1 MLFNERRVNASS
13 FFWRSRC
20 LALLRTRPGANLPL
34 FQRGRL
40 EQKTPGSSPGVLFSA
55 LDPRFRGDERSRGSL
70 GALPFPIGERTLAV
84 RRAMG
89 ERGQVTLGC
98 YPYPGA
104 LSRATLSSKGEGIES
119 AGAPSSSI
127 VTS

>member
-34 FQRGRL
+34 VQRGRL

-70 GALPFPIGERTLAV
+70 GAPPLPLGERV
-84 RRAMG
+84 G
-89 ERGQVTLGC
+89 VRGQVNIDKITPL
-98 YPYPGA
+98 PARFRSP
-104 LSRATLSSKGEGIES
+104 
-119 AGAPSSSI
+119 PSPQKERG
-127 VTS
+127 